1 MLLRVTMVLGGVVAS
16 PSKHLNTWDRLT
28 SLHHVAYSHPAI
40 CLDFPPTLASP
51 PPQCHSAYTGSGKN
65 IQNSDANTDPSCS
78 ARCENLTINQWDD
91 ISVSL
96 LSLSLSLLRKT
107 FLLLHEQSSSFRY
120 HLLVVETGTCSI
132 IHSFETAVDRVQQSY
147 EVFSSGKKSGDR
159 LFLCYV
165 APTSTLAK
173 EAHSPYSHSFQL
185 KSPGAPSLEFDF
197 CS

>member
-65 IQNSDANTDPSCS
+65 IQNSDAITDPSCS

-96 LSLSLSLLRKT
+96 LSLSLSYAKHSCYCT
-107 FLLLHEQSSSFRY
+107 NKVQAFATIYSSSRPA
-120 HLLVVETGTCSI
+120 LVV
-132 IHSFETAVDRVQQSY
+132 SFTPSRLLSTA
-147 EVFSSGKKSGDR
+147 
-159 LFLCYV
+159 
-165 APTSTLAK
+165 
-173 EAHSPYSHSFQL
+173 
-185 KSPGAPSLEFDF
+185 
-197 CS
+197 